1 MSPLTAAE
9 RRAILRSAA
18 EDTRAGFAVEVAMRT
33 KLAPSEVLKLASTAE
48 ERDALAKVLAE
59 VSKATGTN
67 EARARSIRDI
77 AGGVEALVKLARLVV

>member
-9 RRAILRSAA
+9 RHAILRSAA

-33 KLAPSEVLKLASTAE
+33 KLAPAEVLKLASTAE
-48 ERDALAKVLAE
+48 EREALANVLAE
-59 VSKATGTN
+59 VSKATGSN
-67 EARARSIRDI
+67 EAKAASIRSI